1 MNILEIETLVELV
14 AASDVRELVLRN
26 QDRKLTIRKPP
37 KQHLPATGPT
47 KGQKSQSLVST
58 SAAGLRKVEEE
69 QKYIQITSPM
79 VGIFRH
85 AEPPVGVGTRV
96 EQGTVVGII
105 ESMKLMNE
113 VHSKDDGVITEIL
126 VEGGM
131 PVEYGYPLFAME
143 NP

>member
-14 AASDVRELVLRN
+14 VASDVRELVLRN

-37 KQHLPATGPT
+37 KQHFPATGST
-47 KGQKSQSLVST
+47 KGQKSQSLVPT
-58 SAAGLRKVEEE
+58 SAAGKRKVEED
-69 QKYIQITSPM
+69 QKNIQITSPM

-85 AEPPVGVGTRV
+85 AEPPAGVGTRV

-113 VHSKDDGVITEIL
+113 VHSKQDGVITEIF
-126 VEGGM
+126 VESGM